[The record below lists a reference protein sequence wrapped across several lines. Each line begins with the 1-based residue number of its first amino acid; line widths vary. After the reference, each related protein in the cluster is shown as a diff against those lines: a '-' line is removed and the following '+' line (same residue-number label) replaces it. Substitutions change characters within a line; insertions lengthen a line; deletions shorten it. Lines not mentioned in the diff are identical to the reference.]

1 METENYLNTP
11 YKIVAFDALFSLEQ
25 ALIHEAKKACKKSYS
40 PYSNFRV
47 GAALRLENGEIV
59 HGANQEN
66 ASYPVGICA
75 ERVALAACQSQFA
88 DLKITHAAV
97 MAHKATHE
105 AFVSISPCGICR
117 QSLLEVEL
125 HQQQPIQ
132 IILPTNDEKF
142 LVLESVSYLL
152 PFQFDRSHL

>member
-1 METENYLNTP
+1 METENHLNTP
-11 YKIVAFDALFSLEQ
+11 YKTVAFELLTSLEQ
-25 ALIHEAKKACKKSYS
+25 VLIEEAKKACKKSYS

-47 GAALRLENGEIV
+47 GVALRLESGEIV
-59 HGANQEN
+59 QGANQEN

-75 ERVALAACQSQFA
+75 ERVALAACQSQFT

-97 MAHKATHE
+97 MAHKATQE
-105 AFVSISPCGICR
+105 VFVSISPCGICR

-132 IILPTNDEKF
+132 IILPTNDDKF
-142 LVLESVSYLL
+142 LVLERASYLL

>member
-1 METENYLNTP
+1 MDTHSHLNTP
-11 YKIVAFDALFSLEQ
+11 FKIVAFEALSASEQSL
-25 ALIHEAKKACKKSYS
+25 IEAAKQACKKSYS

-47 GAALRLENGEIV
+47 GVALRLEDGQIV
-59 HGANQEN
+59 QGANQEN

-75 ERVALAACQSQFA
+75 ERVALAACQSQFTH
-88 DLKITHAAV
+88 LKIIQAVV
-97 MAHKATHE
+97 MAHKATQE
-105 AFVSISPCGICR
+105 DFVSISPCGICR

-125 HQQQPIQ
+125 HQQQTIE
-132 IILPTNDEKF
+132 IILPTNNAQF